1 MRQAAQLLHRPRRSG
16 PAALVRHLLG
26 VQAQVLSAAGLALRA
41 RTEGLTEAKVDRAR
55 LHDRSIVLTWAMRGT
70 LHLVPAEDY
79 GWVVPLMIEPHVAN
93 SHRRLRELGVTGDQ
107 PARAVQAIERMLA
120 REGPL
125 TRPGIAERLRTLGIR
140 TEGQAIAHLVWLA
153 AAERAVCFGPDR
165 GRDRSFVLVHDWIG
179 TPEPMN
185 RERALAEVA
194 VRYLRAHGPAAPA
207 DLAFWSG
214 LRAADAARGWAA
226 IADRL
231 TEVEVAGGTMG
242 TLRSRR
248 REVAPAGPVRLL
260 PSFDEYLLGWKDRRF
275 IAEPTRWRTINP
287 GGGWYHPAVV
297 ADGRAVGTWA
307 TERRREDMRLE
318 ARPFSRLVPA
328 IRQGIT
334 AEADDLAAYL
344 RTPVNLAFV

>member
-1 MRQAAQLLHRPRRSG
+1 
-16 PAALVRHLLG
+16 LLG
-26 VQAQVLSAAGLALRA
+26 VQAQVPFAAGLALRA

-79 GWVVPLMIEPHVAN
+79 GWIVPLVIEPHVAN
-93 SHRRLRELGVTGDQ
+93 SHRRLRELSVTGDQ
-107 PARAVQAIERMLA
+107 PARAVRAIERMLA
-120 REGPL
+120 RNGPL
-125 TRPGIAERLRTLGIR
+125 TRAEIAERLRKLRIR
-140 TEGQAIAHLVWLA
+140 TEGQAIAHLMWLA
-153 AAERAVCFGPDR
+153 AAERSICFGPDR
-165 GRDRSFVLVHDWIG
+165 GRDRCFVLVRDWTG
-179 TPEPMN
+179 TPEPMD
-185 RERALAEVA
+185 RERALAELA
-194 VRYLRAHGPAAPA
+194 VRYLRAHGPAGPA

-231 TEVEVAGGTMG
+231 TEIEVAGGTTW

-248 REVAPAGPVRLL
+248 RDEAPAGLARLL

-307 TERRREDMRLE
+307 TERTPKGVRLE
-318 ARPFSRLVPA
+318 VRPLSRLDPG
-328 IRQGIT
+328 IRRGIRG
-334 AEADDLAAYL
+334 EADDLAAYL
-344 RTPVNLAFV
+344 KAPVDLAFG